1 MREDFVAI
9 YMVNKKGRK
18 MYLKASDRPSK
29 GVVCEWTFDYDEAI
43 WFNTDSEAEKFAK
56 SYFKSFDKWAVADV
70 YAVV

>member
-1 MREDFVAI
+1 MREEFVAI
-9 YMVNKKGRK
+9 YMINKKGRK

-56 SYFKSFDKWAVADV
+56 SYFKSFDKWAVVDV